1 MRNEQATIPRPG
13 MPAEP
18 HTIVS
23 ELDGSTVTVGVQP
36 GGSDD
41 TQVVVMRLQSPL
53 LDVLNAVY
61 LLSAEAR
68 QLADTLSSAAVL
80 VTGLATGATAAHAD
94 DPPAGKGA
102 RSTDED
108 SAGHEQT
115 DSADFAQMHSADLAQ
130 MHSADLAQMHTVT
143 VSEGASA
150 GELRDALDTVPPHAE
165 LVDFG
170 ADADVSL
177 IFATA
182 PACR

>member
-1 MRNEQATIPRPG
+1 

-130 MHSADLAQMHTVT
+130 MHTVT

>member
-1 MRNEQATIPRPG
+1 

-108 SAGHEQT
+108 SA
-115 DSADFAQMHSADLAQ
+115 
-130 MHSADLAQMHTVT
+130 DLAQMHTVT